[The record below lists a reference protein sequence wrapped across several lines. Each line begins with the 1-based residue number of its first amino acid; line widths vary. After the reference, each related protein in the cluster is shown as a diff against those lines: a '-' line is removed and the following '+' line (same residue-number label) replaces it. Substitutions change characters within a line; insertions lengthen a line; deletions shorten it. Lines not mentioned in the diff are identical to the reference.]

1 MTRKYIP
8 VEEAAKTW
16 MENPAF
22 RAAYDALEDEFALAS
37 ALIKARGDADL
48 TQEQVAAATGT
59 TQAFV
64 AREDIAVAFAAIDT
78 ILGEDGFL
86 PDGAPADPPAESDP
100 RLPAGRGR

>member
-1 MTRKYIP
+1 MTRKHIP

-22 RAAYDALEDEFALAS
+22 RADYDALEDEFALAS
-37 ALIKARGDADL
+37 ALNKARGAAEL
-48 TQEQVAAATGT
+48 TREQVATTMGT

-64 AREDIAVAFAAIDT
+64 ARGDIAAAFAAIDT

-86 PDGAPADPPAESDP
+86 PDGAPEDPPAEPDS
-100 RLPAGRGR
+100 RLPEGWGR